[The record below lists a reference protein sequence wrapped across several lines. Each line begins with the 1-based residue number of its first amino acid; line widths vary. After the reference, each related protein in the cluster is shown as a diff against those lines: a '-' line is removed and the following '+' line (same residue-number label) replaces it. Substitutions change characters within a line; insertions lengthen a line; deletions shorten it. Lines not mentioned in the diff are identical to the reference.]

1 MAGSDTTE
9 RKRASLA
16 HPLLGELT
24 EEEVNILN
32 LIAKGYTN
40 LMIAERLCL
49 DIQILEHRLN
59 KIYRKVKAKVGL
71 GRRLARES
79 APRLRFTIKPLEVV
93 ADPQLE
99 YLTSACP
106 VGPRPTGHAP
116 N

>member
-1 MAGSDTTE
+1 VAGSDATE
-9 RKRASLA
+9 RKKKMA

-32 LIAKGYTN
+32 LIAEGYTN

-79 APRLRFTIKPLEVV
+79 APRLRLTIKPLEVV

-99 YLTSACP
+99 HLTSACP